1 MDARSALLVHAAFE
15 MVAIGVGV
23 QLYARNLRR
32 DNNGSLTRGP
42 AFRIAVGCLIGAI
55 LGSKLAVWM
64 EYPDLIRLHW
74 GSPQLAFS
82 GQSIVGGLIGGL
94 CGVEIAKRMSG
105 VERST
110 GDAFVMPLIAGIVI
124 GRIGCFLAGL
134 HDDTFGVATTLP
146 WGVDFGD
153 GVRRH
158 PTQLYD
164 IAFVLALGA
173 VLVSVRHRLSLE
185 PGLEFKLFLS
195 GYLAWRLGVDTLKPV
210 PFSYAGD
217 LSGLQLL
224 AAVFLIAYTPRVAR
238 QMRRLA

>member
-1 MDARSALLVHAAFE
+1 
-15 MVAIGVGV
+15 
-23 QLYARNLRR
+23 
-32 DNNGSLTRGP
+32 
-42 AFRIAVGCLIGAI
+42 
-55 LGSKLAVWM
+55 
-64 EYPDLIRLHW
+64 
-74 GSPQLAFS
+74 
-82 GQSIVGGLIGGL
+82 
-94 CGVEIAKRMSG
+94 MSG

-210 PFSYAGD
+210 PFSYAGG

-224 AAVFLIAYTPRVAR
+224 ATVFLVAYMPRVAR